1 MASLDLRSLYLH
13 LVCLITLILLLIGS
27 VQLVRHGLNLL
38 LPDPS
43 MVVMPPPMPTDTTSV
58 LAEQDLIDQQKM
70 AHFEQQRSKRQ
81 ALRGLIAN
89 LALVLLSAG
98 VYRVHWRRLQT

>member
-1 MASLDLRSLYLH
+1 MASLDARSLYLH
-13 LVCLITLILLLIGS
+13 LVCLIALLLLLIGS

-38 LPDPS
+38 LPDPP
-43 MVVMPPPMPTDTTSV
+43 MVVASVPSDTSGV
-58 LAEQDLIDQQKM
+58 LAKQYRVEQEKM
-70 AHFEQQRSKRQ
+70 AHLEQQRSKRQ
-81 ALRGLIAN
+81 AIRGFIVN

>member
-1 MASLDLRSLYLH
+1 MASLDARSLYLH
-13 LVCLITLILLLIGS
+13 LVCLIALLL

-38 LPDPS
+38 LPDPP
-43 MVVMPPPMPTDTTSV
+43 MVVASVPSDTSGV
-58 LAEQDLIDQQKM
+58 LAKQYRVEQEKM
-70 AHFEQQRSKRQ
+70 AHLEQQRSKRQ
-81 ALRGLIAN
+81 AIRGFIVN